1 MGATSEQQRDREV
14 PRLSVIAPIYNEEA
28 GEVFARVKPRLA
40 VYSHAPNA
48 QRVIAQTRK
57 TYTGPLEGAE
67 DMLAITIGNRI
78 DVRHLTR

>member
-1 MGATSEQQRDREV
+1 MGQLISAACSSRTQTTPEQ
-14 PRLSVIAPIYNEEA
+14 A

-40 VYSHAPNA
+40 VYSHASNA

-67 DMLAITIGNRI
+67 DMLTITIGNTI
-78 DVRHLTR
+78 DVGHLAK